1 MGRRSHKIYLL
12 LEASIRTK
20 MFTKSMAVVV
30 VAALAAV
37 LISSATLAAID
48 DANARKKSQ
57 TISQSNRDCSSCQNL
72 ASQIQG
78 KGNAVT
84 ISASQG

>member
-1 MGRRSHKIYLL
+1 
-12 LEASIRTK
+12 

-57 TISQSNRDCSSCQNL
+57 TISQNL

-78 KGNAVT
+78 KGNAVI